1 MENKIELK
9 AKRKR
14 NWKKVALI
22 FGAGLALVG
31 TGIAIVVKAK
41 NGEDMSDEIPYDYIY
56 RELSDGTL
64 AEITMCDGGIR
75 EIILQDQTVDSF
87 ADSLKEL
94 LDFTEIVDPA
104 ISEIHFTA
112 DICDF
117 SFVGEGNIGRV

>member
-1 MENKIELK
+1 MENKIKLK
-9 AKRKR
+9 VRKKMD
-14 NWKKVALI
+14 WKKVALI
-22 FGAGLALVG
+22 FGAGVALVG
-31 TGIAIVVKAK
+31 TGIAIAIKAK
-41 NGEDMSDEIPYDYIY
+41 NGEDLSDDIPYDYIY

-64 AEITMCDGGIR
+64 AEITMYDGGIR
-75 EIILQDQTVDSF
+75 EILLQDQTVDSF
-87 ADSLKEL
+87 SDSLKEL